1 MTGYALSATGDCN
14 NMASATLAPTMETPA
29 PLHHSFF
36 ADSLDDRALFA
47 DNFDD
52 TPFQFRHFLHQH
64 PAFQLESLLAA
75 AQRLSADPRTSGKS
89 HFESGSPD
97 RNSWFGAR
105 PEGTTLVHALA
116 GIREGNNWVILKRI
130 HEDPYYRSVLDEIV
144 PQLSDVAGVN
154 IAAEY
159 YDPTMTIFVTSPGR
173 ITPYHMDGETNF
185 LAQIHGA
192 KLVYIYNGNDPAVLS
207 DQQMEKY
214 WTGALPKIDY
224 PEDLPH
230 GHWQYTLAP
239 GNGVFN
245 PAVFPHW
252 LQNGDDVSVSVSINF
267 KRRANATIGA
277 YRTNR
282 YLRQLGLK
290 PTAPGRNLSLDRM
303 KEATFG
309 RMYAAAKS
317 LKDKA

>member
-1 MTGYALSATGDCN
+1 MAT
-14 NMASATLAPTMETPA
+14 ASLAPSLADPA
-29 PLHHSFF
+29 PAQHGFF
-36 ADSLDDRALFA
+36 AASPDDRALFA
-47 DNFDD
+47 ENFDH
-52 TPFQFRHFLHQH
+52 TPFQFRHFLHTH
-64 PAFQLESLLAA
+64 PAFQLEALLAA
-75 AQRLSADPRTSGKS
+75 AERLSADPATGGKS
-89 HFESGSPD
+89 HFETGSPD

-105 PEGTTLVHALA
+105 PEGTTLVQALA
-116 GIREGNNWVILKRI
+116 GIREGKNWVILKRI
-130 HEDPYYRSVLDEIV
+130 HEDPYYRSVLEEIV
-144 PQLSDVAGVN
+144 PQLSAVSGVD
-154 IAAEY
+154 IAAVY

-173 ITPYHMDGETNF
+173 VTPYHMDGETNF
-185 LAQIHGA
+185 LAQIHGQ
-192 KLVYIYNGNDPAVLS
+192 KLVYLYNGNDPAILTG
-207 DQQMEKY
+207 QQLERY

-224 PEDLPH
+224 PETLPH

-290 PTAPGRNLSLDRM
+290 PAAPGKNPSLDRL

-309 RMYAAAKS
+309 RLYAAAKS